1 MNAGL
6 WTVAGMFAALA
17 VGLICMALKE
27 HYYEQGFWA
36 GRSSGWKASLEHQQ
50 KLQHQPTQKLQRQQK
65 AASTFPLTNF
75 TLLFSRLFF

>member
-6 WTVAGMFAALA
+6 WTIAGMFAALA
-17 VGLICMALKE
+17 VGLIYMALKE

-50 KLQHQPTQKLQRQQK
+50 KLQRMK
-65 AASTFPLTNF
+65 
-75 TLLFSRLFF
+75 SRAVFDYEQNK